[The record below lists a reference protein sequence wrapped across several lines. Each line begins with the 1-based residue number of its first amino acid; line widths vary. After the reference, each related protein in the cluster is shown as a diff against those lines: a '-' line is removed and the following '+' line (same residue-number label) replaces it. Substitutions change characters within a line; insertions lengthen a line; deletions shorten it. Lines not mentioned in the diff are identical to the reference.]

1 MGGRK
6 KTTVEKAEERGGGLA
21 MAEGSLGGAAGSL
34 EKKIDAG
41 GAPIRRLQW
50 RRRRTAAETR
60 RKTAVLAISRSDHAD
75 LARLIA
81 RGEEFDLGDPSESR
95 NSSFEGERSGF
106 SGCSVAPPEEGNEA
120 ENADLDRNPR
130 FDKRRR
136 IPSAEEM
143 EEFFAEAEK
152 QEQLRFL
159 NKYNFDVVRDAPM
172 AGRFLWISAAP

>member
-1 MGGRK
+1 M
-6 KTTVEKAEERGGGLA
+6 AEE
-21 MAEGSLGGAAGSL
+21 SLGGGGS
-34 EKKIDAG
+34 KRKRTVG
-41 GAPIRRLQW
+41 GAPLQW
-50 RRRRTAAETR
+50 RRRRPATER
-60 RKTAVLAISRSDHAD
+60 RRRTVVDPASLASNRENFELSVSLEAIEEESFRSNSRSA
-75 LARLIA
+75 
-81 RGEEFDLGDPSESR
+81 EF
-95 NSSFEGERSGF
+95 
-106 SGCSVAPPEEGNEA
+106 PEEGNEA